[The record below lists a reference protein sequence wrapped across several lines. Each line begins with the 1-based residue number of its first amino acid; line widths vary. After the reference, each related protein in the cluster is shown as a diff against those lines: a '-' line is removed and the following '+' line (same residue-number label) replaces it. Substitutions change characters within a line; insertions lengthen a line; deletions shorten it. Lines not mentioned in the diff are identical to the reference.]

1 MTDFEK
7 AKELFDG
14 FNIGYIEEYDANV
27 IYMVFKAKES
37 QNVDGYNGFEA
48 SLIFTKQGEAIKMD
62 VYE

>member
-1 MTDFEK
+1 LTDFEK

-37 QNVDGYNGFEA
+37 QNVGGA